1 MWESRLYYLS
11 GQRDFNRH
19 RYQLCQEA
27 AIEGHHE
34 HHWVIV
40 WKNKCDLQMRCET
53 CVTVHL
59 LQVRSMVCKRQAYNL
74 KHQAYNL
81 KNNFCLSHNEV
92 VIYEN
97 RKVSHE
103 R

>member
-1 MWESRLYYLS
+1 MSTAALYHFFVWILKMPMQMWESRLYYLS

-59 LQVRSMVCKRQAYNL
+59 LQVRSTSVQTSSL
-74 KHQAYNL
+74 
-81 KNNFCLSHNEV
+81 
-92 VIYEN
+92 
-97 RKVSHE
+97 
-103 R
+103 

>member
-1 MWESRLYYLS
+1 MIGKQINFNFTHLQMSSRGQCFLFGLKMSMQLWESRLYYLS

-34 HHWVIV
+34 HHRVTV
-40 WKNKCDLQMRCET
+40 WKNKCDLQRRDDA

-59 LQVRSMVCKRQAYNL
+59 
-74 KHQAYNL
+74 
-81 KNNFCLSHNEV
+81 
-92 VIYEN
+92 
-97 RKVSHE
+97 
-103 R
+103 